1 MNYYTLYL
9 FAHHLEI
16 NESDPLESY
25 DPTLSVDILF
35 RNLIVHKFLEYM
47 KLIKIAMVQ
56 VLALLR
62 TKDALAI

>member
-9 FAHHLEI
+9 FAHHLEK
-16 NESDPLESY
+16 NESDRLESY
-25 DPTLSVDILF
+25 DPTLIVDIVF
-35 RNLIVHKFLEYM
+35 TNLIVHKFPEYM

-62 TKDALAI
+62 TKDASNI